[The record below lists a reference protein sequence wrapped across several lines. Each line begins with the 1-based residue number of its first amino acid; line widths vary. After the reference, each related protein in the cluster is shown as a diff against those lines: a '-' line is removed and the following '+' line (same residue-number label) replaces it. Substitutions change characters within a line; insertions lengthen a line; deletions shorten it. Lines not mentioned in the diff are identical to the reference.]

1 MTHPL
6 TASVRQWAAANFP
19 TWGAAIRWL
28 RAHDLTP
35 ADKPSFHSVDDVL
48 RFAFR
53 GEIPTTKTTG
63 VFKMAGRARDELWQD
78 DEDKARAKSAPI
90 RTRDPEIDRR
100 PGGIDGVTQQSMILS
115 FVRRLPTNDHLYV
128 VAKYASGAEQKAA
141 RRALRDVLMPLLNSG
156 VRPRYAAYKLV
167 CAHFGQKVDRE
178 ELANRIEW
186 MFKAKRAPQDARGA
200 IRRLANNI
208 DSLLKDFAASADGKC
223 YERFRGG
230 GLIK

>member
-1 MTHPL
+1 MPHPL
-6 TASVRQWAAANFP
+6 TAAVRQWAAANFP

-28 RAHDLTP
+28 HAHEPRADNPTF
-35 ADKPSFHSVDDVL
+35 ASVDQCL
-48 RFAFR
+48 WWAFR

-63 VFKMAGRARDELWQD
+63 VFKMAGKSRDELWENE
-78 DEDKARAKSAPI
+78 EDKERAKSAPI

-100 PGGIDGVTQQSMILS
+100 PTGIDGVTQQAMVMS
-115 FVRRLPTNDHLYV
+115 FVRRLPANDHLYV
-128 VAKYASGAEQKAA
+128 VSKYASGAEQKAA
-141 RRALRDVLMPLLNSG
+141 RRALRDVLLPLLDSG

-208 DSLLKDFAASADGKC
+208 DSLLKDFAASAEEKT
-223 YERFRGG
+223 YTYFQRG